1 MKAQQDDEYW
11 SGCQE
16 MSSHKLV
23 SSATRDQEERVVVEV
38 EEGAMN
44 CVDII
49 YDN

>member
-16 MSSHKLV
+16 MSSHNLV
-23 SSATRDQEERVVVEV
+23 SSATRDQEEVGEV

>member
-16 MSSHKLV
+16 MSSHNLV
-23 SSATRDQEERVVVEV
+23 SSATRDQEERVV